1 MPDRTLPTQTSSAVS
16 AAHPPGHLRQEYE
29 TQQALLDAQP
39 ALVQRFLEAQA
50 RKLAE
55 AIAQR
60 ERVPQVRFTLPDQVV
75 TDVTSNE
82 SQPVPPEFRE
92 QLAGGLID
100 RLTRADLGAALR
112 QRLAEL
118 DQSPN
123 RSITASAGLLRHA
136 TARHMVRGMLPA
148 GRSVTYVAAEGEEI
162 PTIPTASELEP
173 ESAITA
179 TTDAIVEEGQ
189 ADAGRGELLVP
200 YVPAARRFY
209 LPQWVA
215 FDDEGH
221 LLVNSVAEA
230 EAHVASMQ
238 RFLAIL
244 HAAVSFAPYMVADA
258 EYQQKRYGMLGQ
270 LVNQG
275 RALARYQTGEI
286 IAAIKRR
293 VAAQDLNRGLS
304 LSLPY
309 FDDQSLELHL
319 RDMEIIPAGRIMF
332 VPAFVVRAM
341 REEQAKTAQ
350 DTRLSPSTRKHL
362 LVELQ
367 MLEQAFGGTAPLVR

>member
-1 MPDRTLPTQTSSAVS
+1 MPDRTIPTQTSPAVT
-16 AAHPPGHLRQEYE
+16 AANPPGHLRKEYE
-29 TQQALLDAQP
+29 TRQALLEAQP

-60 ERVPQVRFTLPDQVV
+60 ERVTQVRFTLPDQVV

-123 RSITASAGLLRHA
+123 RSITVSAGLLRHA
-136 TARHMVRGMLPA
+136 TALHMVRGMLPA

-179 TTDAIVEEGQ
+179 ATDAIVEEGQ
-189 ADAGRGELLVP
+189 AEAGRGELLVP

-221 LLVNSVAEA
+221 LLVNSAAEA

-244 HAAVSFAPYMVADA
+244 HAAVSLAPYMVADA

-275 RALARYQTGEI
+275 RALARYQAGEI

-293 VAAQDLNRGLS
+293 AAAQDLNRGLS

-341 REEQAKTAQ
+341 REEQAKVAQ

-367 MLEQAFGGTAPLVR
+367 MLEQAFGGTAPLSK